1 MNQILRENYLD
12 ASLPGSLA
20 GSQNFYR
27 ALKEKG
33 IKISQEALKQWVISE
48 PTYTLHK
55 PARKKYK
62 RNKVISLGIDYLW
75 QIDLV
80 DMKTYARQNKGY
92 KYLFM
97 CIDVFSKYAWV
108 VPMKNKDGHSSLGAF
123 KKILKDGRTP
133 KKIQADKGT
142 EFFNKGFLS
151 FLKQND
157 INLYQVNSELK
168 ASVIERFNSTYK
180 EKMWRC
186 LSIIRTNGKKII
198 TKDCHYCGVPICSM
212 L

>member
-80 DMKTYARQNKGY
+80 D
-92 KYLFM
+92 
-97 CIDVFSKYAWV
+97 
-108 VPMKNKDGHSSLGAF
+108 
-123 KKILKDGRTP
+123 
-133 KKIQADKGT
+133 
-142 EFFNKGFLS
+142 
-151 FLKQND
+151 
-157 INLYQVNSELK
+157 
-168 ASVIERFNSTYK
+168 
-180 EKMWRC
+180 
-186 LSIIRTNGKKII
+186 
-198 TKDCHYCGVPICSM
+198 
-212 L
+212 